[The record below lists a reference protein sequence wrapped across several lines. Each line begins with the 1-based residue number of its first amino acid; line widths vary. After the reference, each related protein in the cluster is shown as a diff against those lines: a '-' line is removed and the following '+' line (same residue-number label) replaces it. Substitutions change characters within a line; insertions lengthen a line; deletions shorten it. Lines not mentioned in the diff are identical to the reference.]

1 MRHYYGK
8 VSKPMRE
15 VLSNTKA
22 LNLFISDWMT
32 SSSKGVKYSSNIEYL
47 VLSMDH

>member
-1 MRHYYGK
+1 MRHYYDK
-8 VSKPMRE
+8 VSKPIRE

-22 LNLFISDWMT
+22 LSLFISDWMM
-32 SSSKGVKYSSNIEYL
+32 SSSKGVKYSLNTEYL